1 MLSHS
6 FSHSSAEPGAPRP
19 AVTTGEQLTAI
30 LVASGARV
38 LSRQGHGVLLKV
50 RQRLVFVPV
59 TYSVSEW
66 TLTDAL
72 RAAEITPQRFL
83 EIRASM
89 R

>member
-1 MLSHS
+1 MLARTSTLLAS
-6 FSHSSAEPGAPRP
+6 EPPVP
-19 AVTTGEQLTAI
+19 KLPVTGGELLVAT

-50 RQRLVFVPV
+50 RQRLVFVPA
-59 TYSVSEW
+59 TYSVPEA
-66 TLTDAL
+66 TLDDAL
-72 RAAEITPQRFL
+72 RAAGITPQRFL